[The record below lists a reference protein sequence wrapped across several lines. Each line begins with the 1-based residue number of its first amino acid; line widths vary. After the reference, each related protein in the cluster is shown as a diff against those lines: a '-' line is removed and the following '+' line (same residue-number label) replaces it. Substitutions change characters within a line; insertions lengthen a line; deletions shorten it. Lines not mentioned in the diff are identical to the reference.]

1 MFATTQYH
9 VGNPYT
15 NPKYGGL
22 WVPNSTIASTSV
34 RILPC
39 KPQMVPENSE
49 IRLSTLRTAYL
60 SSEYPAISHT
70 FIFREVQ
77 ALRRQGF
84 DVKTASIRTPGNV
97 ALMTPEEQADEKG
110 TLCIKDCGFA
120 RLATAHAT
128 LKLGSFFAYMR
139 MFSYALSL
147 WQNGPVSLF
156 KALAYFAEAGVL
168 VHWMRKEKIR
178 HVHVHFANPA
188 ATVALIGA
196 ASGLIE
202 FSLSVHGPDEFY
214 NINEDL
220 IPEKVRKAVFAR
232 CISFYCRSQL
242 ERVTEYKDWD
252 KFHIVRCGIDLAK
265 YAVRPDPNNAVAEI
279 LCVGRLVPAKGQH
292 LLVKACHALKER
304 GVAFHL
310 TLVGAGPDRDSLEA
324 LVAQLGIKELVTFT
338 GPVGQGEIHAYYD
351 KADIFALPSFAEGLP
366 VVLMEAMGKGIPC
379 VTTSITGIPELVI
392 DGANG
397 LLVPASDWE
406 GLADRLQRLIEEPAL
421 RKTLGAAA
429 REIVERDYD
438 VNRNCE
444 GMGAVF
450 QRHVAEASRS

>member
-1 MFATTQYH
+1 MPTQR
-9 VGNPYT
+9 V
-15 NPKYGGL
+15 
-22 WVPNSTIASTSV
+22 
-34 RILPC
+34 
-39 KPQMVPENSE
+39 
-49 IRLSTLRTAYL
+49 AYL

-97 ALMTPEEQADEKG
+97 SLMTPEEQADAQE
-110 TLCIKDCGFA
+110 TLRIKDCGIA
-120 RLATAHAT
+120 RLAAAHAT
-128 LKLGSFFAYMR
+128 LKVTSFFAYMR

-168 VHWMRKEKIR
+168 VHWMRKENIR

-214 NINEDL
+214 NINQDL

-242 ERVTEYKDWD
+242 ERVTEYKDWG
-252 KFHIVRCGIDLAK
+252 KFHIVRCGIDVSK

-292 LLVKACHALKER
+292 LLIKACHALKER
-304 GVAFHL
+304 GLAFHL
-310 TLVGAGPDRDSLEA
+310 TLVGAGPDRESLEA
-324 LVAQLGIKELVTFT
+324 LAAELGIKNLVTFT

-392 DGANG
+392 DGVNG
-397 LLVPASDWE
+397 MLVPASDWE
-406 GLADRLQRLIEEPAL
+406 GLAARLRELIEKPQL
-421 RKTLGAAA
+421 RKVLGVAA
-429 REIVERDYD
+429 RQIVEKDFD
-438 VNRNCE
+438 VRRNCE
-444 GMGAVF
+444 VMGDVLK
-450 QRHVAEASRS
+450 QYISDY

>member
-1 MFATTQYH
+1 MPTQ
-9 VGNPYT
+9 
-15 NPKYGGL
+15 
-22 WVPNSTIASTSV
+22 
-34 RILPC
+34 RI
-39 KPQMVPENSE
+39 
-49 IRLSTLRTAYL
+49 AYL

-84 DVKTASIRTPGNV
+84 DVKTASILTPGNV
-97 ALMTPEEQADEKG
+97 SLMTPEEQADAKD
-110 TLCIKDCGFA
+110 TLCIKDCGFV
-120 RLATAHAT
+120 RLAAAHTSLKITA
-128 LKLGSFFAYMR
+128 FFSYMR

-147 WQNGPVSLF
+147 WQNGPVPLF
-156 KALAYFAEAGVL
+156 KAMAYFAEAGVL

-252 KFHIVRCGIDLAK
+252 KFHIVRCGIDLSK
-265 YAVRPDPNNAVAEI
+265 YSVRPDPNNAVAEI

-292 LLVKACHALKER
+292 LLIKACHALKER

-310 TLVGAGPDRDSLEA
+310 TLVGAGPDRESLEA
-324 LVAQLGIKELVTFT
+324 LATSLGITNACTFT
-338 GPVGQGEIHAYYD
+338 GPVGQGEIHGYYD

-366 VVLMEAMGKGIPC
+366 VVLMEAMSKGIPC

-392 DGANG
+392 DGVNG

-406 GLADRLQRLIEEPAL
+406 GLADRLKRLIDDPAL
-421 RKTLGAAA
+421 RLRLGTAA
-429 REIVERDYD
+429 REIVATVYD
-438 VNRNCE
+438 VHRNCN
-444 GMGAVF
+444 GMADVF
-450 QRHVAEASRS
+450 RRYAHQ